1 MRIQSKFKDYYDFCA
16 TYGIDQTLVYERE
29 TEEDRH
35 RSPYYGYMA
44 RPQGDVLKAPFREID
59 QACRSLDSRIQDYSR
74 AVFSGDIYWSCDM
87 FRDRRKYRITKFVL
101 GFCGTLYPAF
111 SVEYHCEDGSM
122 GGADKKAFCLNE
134 NQIWDVLRENPQSE
148 NNHIRVFLED
158 RGIQE
163 AFKTASNTDIFHALN
178 CPIFVATPGWYRTNV
193 CLRDYRFQEIVDG
206 TQAFQQI
213 GSFISGV
220 LRSGDTMPP
229 NSTTDVQLAQAKGFN
244 DRSFRKEP
252 TKRKP

>member
-1 MRIQSKFKDYYDFCA
+1 
-16 TYGIDQTLVYERE
+16 
-29 TEEDRH
+29 
-35 RSPYYGYMA
+35 
-44 RPQGDVLKAPFREID
+44 
-59 QACRSLDSRIQDYSR
+59 
-74 AVFSGDIYWSCDM
+74 
-87 FRDRRKYRITKFVL
+87 
-101 GFCGTLYPAF
+101 
-111 SVEYHCEDGSM
+111 M

-158 RGIQE
+158 RGLQE